1 MQILILPLSILLVV
15 SYAITQLVGTSS
27 STNQFSAIAASEN
40 ANNSSS
46 KDKENKKAT
55 TEAVNTVSTNEPTE
69 IIASPSSSTTPS
81 SSNDKTTGNNET
93 NDRVEKI
100 IEKVQKVLETPIIK
114 NPTDSEKLRGKY
126 KIEVVAPEATSVDLS
141 LQTALGPAKSFH
153 LSLVTSDGPKFVYE
167 YDSTNTPN
175 WTYNLVAK
183 ANYSFNQS
191 LLAQGVTFLVDN
203 PVSETI
209 KEKEV
214 RNQVL
219 ERLGLTQALDQGT
232 NLAPSV
238 TSSPSPS
245 VSPSPT
251 PTQETPK
258 TTTNLPSSTKPIIPT
273 TPTEKKVII
282 PLPPNPQIEA
292 VVNTSTQLGFN
303 PVKVEVAP
311 QVRIEKIEN
320 TTQDNRTGLTLKGK
334 GLPNSIVTLYILSDP
349 IVVTVKTDVNGDWTY
364 TLEKPLVAGAH
375 EVFVT
380 VPKSDGSLVRS
391 EVSLFSI
398 AKAAGESQEEGLVLV
413 ADSGNK
419 FQIFITYTTGL
430 IMLAVVI
437 LLAIF
442 FFRKPQVA
450 EDVVD

>member
-1 MQILILPLSILLVV
+1 MQILILPLSVLIII
-15 SYAITQLVGTSS
+15 S
-27 STNQFSAIAASEN
+27 FSLSQ
-40 ANNSSS
+40 
-46 KDKENKKAT
+46 
-55 TEAVNTVSTNEPTE
+55 VM
-69 IIASPSSSTTPS
+69 TTPTLLNTFQAQAAKDTKVTKDSESNNVNITNSVNNAAGISETTPNAPEES
-81 SSNDKTTGNNET
+81 SFNRKDTKESKKDTE
-93 NDRVEKI
+93 VEKI
-100 IEKVQKVLETPIIK
+100 IEKVQRVLETPLIV
-114 NPTDSEKLRGKY
+114 NPTSSEKVKGKY
-126 KIEVVAPEATSVDLS
+126 KIEVSAPEATSVDLG
-141 LQTALGPAKSFH
+141 LQTATGPAKSFH
-153 LSLVTSDGPKFVYE
+153 LGLLTSESSKFVYE
-167 YDSTNTPN
+167 WNSTNTPN

-191 LLAQGVTFLVDN
+191 LLANSVTFLVDN
-203 PVSETI
+203 PVIETQ

-214 RNQVL
+214 RNQAL
-219 ERLGLTQALDQGT
+219 ERLGLTQSVSQST
-232 NLAPSV
+232 NLVTPEQPSA
-238 TSSPSPS
+238 SPVPS
-245 VSPSPT
+245 LSPSPT
-251 PTQETPK
+251 ATASAPVVDKK
-258 TTTNLPSSTKPIIPT
+258 TTTPAKQVATRTNVATSEQKEI
-273 TPTEKKVII
+273 V
-282 PLPPNPQIEA
+282 PLPQNPQIAA

-303 PVKVEVAP
+303 PVKVDISPEI
-311 QVRIEKIEN
+311 RIEKIEN
-320 TTQDNRTGLTLKGK
+320 TTQANRTGLTLKGK

-349 IVVTVKTDVNGDWTY
+349 IVVTVKTDANGDWTY
-364 TLEKPLVAGAH
+364 TLEKPLVAGSH

-380 VPKSDGSLVRS
+380 VPKPDGSLVRS